1 MKIFKLYFQ
10 ADNPENEHIK
20 FKRLPYDYCCLTHVP
35 FENPIVDQH
44 GNIYELEAI
53 AKFLK
58 HFKRNPITG
67 EPQDAKLLIRL
78 NFAKNTNDD
87 SEEACR
93 FQCPALF
100 RPFTK
105 NSHIVAIATT
115 GNVFCYEAI
124 EQLNIKT
131 KNWKDLINDQPF
143 TRKDIITIQ
152 DPSKLEKFDI
162 SQFYFIKNK
171 LRVETEEEIAER
183 KDPTGRLKKISAET
197 KEILKELEATYKE
210 KEKEAVEERKV
221 PDKFNAAHY
230 STGKVAASFTS
241 TAISPFVRTEADTVE
256 EDLVRYE
263 RVKKKGYVRLNTNMG
278 PLNLELFCDQVPKTC
293 ENFLKHCVNGYYNG
307 TKFHRSI
314 RNFMIQGGDPTS
326 KTGEPTGR
334 GGTSIWNTKFDDEF
348 TPGLSHAGRGI
359 LSMANAGPNSN
370 GSQFFITFR
379 SCKHLDG
386 KHTIFGKLVGGLET
400 LTEME
405 RVEVDNKDSPIED
418 IIIQSIQIFVDPY
431 QEADEQLAAER
442 QAEVD
447 KLRKERE
454 ELAKKKSNAKKQPL
468 KVYREGVGKY
478 LTKPSTKSATST
490 NGEPAAKK
498 KKDSNYSFSNFK
510 SW

>member
-1 MKIFKLYFQ
+1 M
-10 ADNPENEHIK
+10 
-20 FKRLPYDYCCLTHVP
+20 VP
-35 FENPIVDQH
+35 FEIPYMDLN
-44 GNIYELEAI
+44 GNVYELEAI
-53 AKFLK
+53 ANFIK
-58 HFKRNPITG
+58 HFKKNPVTG
-67 EPQDAKLLIRL
+67 EQIDGKSLIKL
-78 NFAKNTNDD
+78 NFARNTNDD
-87 SEEACR
+87 SDESGR

-115 GNVFCYEAI
+115 GNVYCYEAV

-162 SQFYFIKNK
+162 SKFYHIQNK
-171 LRVETEEEIAER
+171 LRVETDEEKAER
-183 KDPTGRLKKISAET
+183 KDPTGRLQKMSIET
-197 KEILKELEATYKE
+197 KEILRELESTYKE
-210 KEKEAVEERKV
+210 KHEETAIERK

-241 TAISPFVRTEADTVE
+241 TAMAPAYKTEADIIAD
-256 EDLVRYE
+256 DLVRYE

-293 ENFLKHCVNGYYNG
+293 ENFLKHCASGYYNG
-307 TKFHRSI
+307 TIFHRSI
-314 RNFMIQGGDPTS
+314 RNFMIQGGDPTG
-326 KTGEPTGR
+326 KGTGGN
-334 GGTSIWNTKFDDEF
+334 SIWGQKFEDEIK
-348 TPGLSHAGRGI
+348 PGLSHTGRGI
-359 LSMANAGPNSN
+359 CSMANSGGGMSN
-370 GSQFFITFR
+370 GSQFFITYR

-405 RVEVDNKDSPIED
+405 KVEVDNKDCPIED
-418 IIIQSIQIFVDPY
+418 IIIQTAQVFVDPY

-442 QAEVD
+442 EAEAE
-447 KLRKERE
+447 KIAKEKE
-454 ELAKKKSNAKKQPL
+454 EIDKKKSDAKKQPL
-468 KVYREGVGKY
+468 KVYRTGVGKY
-478 LTKPSTKSATST
+478 LTKPATKTDQKPSTS
-490 NGEPAAKK
+490 GEPAEKK
-498 KKDSNYSFSNFK
+498 KRDSSYSFNFN